1 MKRLLPLILLSLLA
15 TTAFAAGPG
24 PIGYV
29 DMQIILDKSKMGQE
43 AQKALKE
50 KFAGKQREFAEE
62 EGSIRQLQQ
71 TLSRDQALMSQAQLD
86 SKSAE
91 LKKKVNEFEKKAAE
105 AQKALMEEQN
115 KLGSE
120 ILKPVE
126 GIIAAVAKDK
136 QVSAVF
142 ERRQSGLLYV
152 DPGIDLTAEVI
163 KRLDAKG
170 KK

>member
-1 MKRLLPLILLSLLA
+1 MKHLIPLILPLLL
-15 TTAFAAGPG
+15 TTSAFAAEPG
-24 PIGYV
+24 PFGYV
-29 DMQIILDKSKMGQE
+29 DMQMILDKSNMGQQ

-50 KFAGKQREFAEE
+50 KFAGKQQEFAEE
-62 EGSIRQLQQ
+62 ENSIRQLQQ
-71 TLSRDQALMSQAQLD
+71 ALERDQALMSQAELD
-86 SKSAE
+86 GKSAE
-91 LKKKVNEFEKKAAE
+91 LEKKVNEFQQKAAE
-105 AQKALMEEQN
+105 AQKALVEEQN

-136 QVSAVF
+136 KVSAVF

-152 DPGIDLTAEVI
+152 DPGVDLTEEVV
-163 KRLDAKG
+163 KRLDAQG